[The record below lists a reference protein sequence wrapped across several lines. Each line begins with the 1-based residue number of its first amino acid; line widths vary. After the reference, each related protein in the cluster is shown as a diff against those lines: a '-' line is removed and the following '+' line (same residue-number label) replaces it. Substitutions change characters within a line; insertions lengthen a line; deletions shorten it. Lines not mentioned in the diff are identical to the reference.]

1 MVQNTNANLA
11 ISKERGSL
19 LCGALF
25 DVKSMKEPG
34 SKNSN
39 ISNGK
44 TCLFLLAT
52 LSTSSIHRNINI
64 SICFY

>member
-25 DVKSMKEPG
+25 DEKSMKEPG
-34 SKNSN
+34 SKNSDIN
-39 ISNGK
+39 NGK
-44 TCLFLLAT
+44 NVFIFIDNTKH
-52 LSTSSIHRNINI
+52 IRPYIEN
-64 SICFY
+64 